1 MLAFVLRWAV
11 AAAIA
16 LPGLTVGPARA
27 QDCADPTQMGL
38 DQCAGAAFKKS
49 DARLNQIYGQI
60 SARLSG
66 DAPTKAKL
74 VAAQRAWIA
83 FRDAE
88 CAFRAAGVEGGSIH
102 SMTVT
107 LCRTDVTDRRVTE
120 LEPLLKCEEGD
131 TSCPVPAAQ

>member
-1 MLAFVLRWAV
+1 MVAFALRWAV
-11 AAAIA
+11 AAAITF
-16 LPGLTVGPARA
+16 PGVISGPALA

-49 DARLNQIYGQI
+49 DARLNQVYGQI
-60 SARLSG
+60 AARLSG
-66 DAPTKAKL
+66 DAATKAKL

-107 LCRTDVTDRRVTE
+107 LCRKDVTDRRVTE
-120 LEPLLKCEEGD
+120 LEPLLNCEEGD